1 MPSLSVT
8 VILLLSTPDSIWE
21 KEQLRHHKRDDYD
34 QSNQPVS
41 YV

>member
-8 VILLLSTPDSIWE
+8 VILLLSTPDNIWE
-21 KEQLRHHKRDDYD
+21 KEQLRHHEKDDYD
-34 QSNQPVS
+34 QSSQSVS